1 MPSDVVS
8 WQRFLW
14 FAAFICFLLLALPQ
28 AAFIWMSFHAD
39 LGLGQMSDMLSLQ
52 NYTDILTDPFY
63 LHALGLTIFL
73 SAATAV
79 IGLLAGFPTAYA
91 LARIG
96 GRIAAIT
103 LSLILTTSLITVVV
117 KLIGLEVILGASGL
131 VNQLLLA
138 LSVIAAPLQL
148 MNNALGV
155 LIGLLQY
162 SMPMVVIL
170 LFGVV
175 QTIPFQL
182 EEAAA
187 IHGATRLA
195 IYWRLILPIAG
206 PGLLSVGLIAFNM
219 SMGAFTS
226 ALLLGGGRVRTMPVL
241 IQQIVIQDNSYGKG
255 AALATLL
262 LIFVFAMNLAV
273 GGLLAHRRPAA

>member
-1 MPSDVVS
+1 MPSDAVP
-8 WQRFLW
+8 WHRLLW
-14 FAAFICFLLLALPQ
+14 FAAFVCFLLLALPQ

-39 LGLGQMSDMLSLQ
+39 LGLGQTSETFSLE

-63 LHALGLTIFL
+63 LHALGLTIVL

-79 IGLLAGFPTAYA
+79 IGLLAGFPAAYA

-96 GRIAAIT
+96 GRVAAIT
-103 LSLILTTSLITVVV
+103 LGLILTTSLITIVV

-162 SMPMVVIL
+162 AMPMVVIL

-187 IHGATRLA
+187 IHGATRFG
-195 IYWRLILPIAG
+195 IYWQLIVPIAG
-206 PGLLSVGLIAFNM
+206 PGLLSAGLIAFNM

-241 IQQIVIQDNSYGKG
+241 IQQLIIQDNSYGKG

-262 LIFVFAMNLAV
+262 LIFVFAVNLALGFV
-273 GGLLAHRRPAA
+273 LAHRRHAV